1 MAYFE
6 EHSQKAYEYPDK
18 AMTSFTAFL
27 TSQVILF
34 LAPVAFILFGVHA
47 FRCPI
52 ALRWDIFISIV
63 VGLAAS
69 FLCFMV
75 FWPLIFPTHSRPVS
89 PDGQSGLGEGLVM
102 IGLLG
107 VSYLA
112 GGVYVLTQQIRRAG
126 STRARQ

>member
-1 MAYFE
+1 
-6 EHSQKAYEYPDK
+6 
-18 AMTSFTAFL
+18 MTSFTAFL
-27 TSQVILF
+27 TSQAILF

-52 ALRWDIFISIV
+52 ALRWDIFIGIFA
-63 VGLAAS
+63 GLS
-69 FLCFMV
+69 VSLICFMV

-112 GGVYVLTQQIRRAG
+112 GVVYVLTQQIRRA
-126 STRARQ
+126 SSASAHQRKT